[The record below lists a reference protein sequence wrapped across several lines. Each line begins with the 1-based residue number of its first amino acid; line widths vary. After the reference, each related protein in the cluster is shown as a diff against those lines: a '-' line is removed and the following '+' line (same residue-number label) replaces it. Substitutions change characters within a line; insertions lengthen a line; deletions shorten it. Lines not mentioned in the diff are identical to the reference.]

1 MVKFVFHLS
10 GFCYAE
16 LGVRVPRTTGSAY
29 VYSYVTV
36 GEFVAFVIGWNMV
49 GHVGQCG
56 FFFQA
61 ILDICAVVHE
71 KVLKICYH
79 ATVLPSDPG
88 VHNRFCRVRVRAV
101 RPGGHP
107 DGRRIL
113 QHHRRVGR
121 TGTARRLHPS

>member
-49 GHVGQCG
+49 GWMGHV
-56 FFFQA
+56 A
-61 ILDICAVVHE
+61 AL
-71 KVLKICYH
+71 
-79 ATVLPSDPG
+79 
-88 VHNRFCRVRVRAV
+88 
-101 RPGGHP
+101 
-107 DGRRIL
+107 
-113 QHHRRVGR
+113 
-121 TGTARRLHPS
+121 